1 MTDALLTVDGLEAAY
16 GSIRAVHGVDLRM
29 AEGELVAL
37 LGSNG
42 AGKSTTLKSI
52 VGVLKPVSGT
62 IRFSGEDI
70 TGKAPE
76 QIVKRGISLVPEGR
90 DVFGALTVE
99 ENLRLGAYAVYERK
113 QYQADLQEVFDLF
126 PVLKERFSQPAGQL
140 SGGEQ
145 QMLAIARALMSHPKL
160 LMLDE
165 PSLGLSP
172 AMTDVIF
179 DLIVRLN
186 ERGATILLVEQNA
199 ERALEI
205 VDRAYLFANGRIEFE
220 GTPQQIRER
229 VDVAAV
235 YFGDGTDTDACEVKQ

>member
-220 GTPQQIRER
+220 GTPQQIRKR